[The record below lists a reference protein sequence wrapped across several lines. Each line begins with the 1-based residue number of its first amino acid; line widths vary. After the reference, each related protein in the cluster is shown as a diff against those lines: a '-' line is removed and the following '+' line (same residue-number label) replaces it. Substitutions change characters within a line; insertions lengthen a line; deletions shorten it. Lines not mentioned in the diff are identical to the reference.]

1 MPNWPKCSPPNK
13 GGGGDLLQPPYVLR
27 TMASLKMAT
36 ELLIQGAETAETR
49 PVSSINIS
57 SDVKI

>member
-1 MPNWPKCSPPNK
+1 M

-27 TMASLKMAT
+27 TMASGASLKMAT